1 MNIVTYNDAIGTSVS
16 GGTGYSVINLP
27 NGLVKY
33 MKIRIGGDLSYSY
46 DSSIYFQRTDADG
59 TVPTSYTVAK
69 LQTETNI
76 ISSGNTDYRNGG
88 KFGFGIYYS
97 GSYTINESPIL
108 YMKLYD
114 SGSMIAYFEITL

>member
-1 MNIVTYNDAIGTSVS
+1 M
-16 GGTGYSVINLP
+16 
-27 NGLVKY
+27 
-33 MKIRIGGDLSYSY
+33 
-46 DSSIYFQRTDADG
+46 DG
-59 TVPTSYTVAK
+59 PRDYHTKRSK
-69 LQTETNI
+69 TETNI